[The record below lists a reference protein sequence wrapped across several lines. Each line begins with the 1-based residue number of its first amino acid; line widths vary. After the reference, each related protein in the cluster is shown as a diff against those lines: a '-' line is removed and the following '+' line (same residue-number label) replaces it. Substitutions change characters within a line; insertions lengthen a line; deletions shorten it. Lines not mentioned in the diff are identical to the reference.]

1 MPNNRKVLGSPILY
15 SDADLDALAAVSPA
29 DIAAAEA
36 LWRLLAPPWAR
47 DLLDAQVAE
56 PE

>member
-1 MPNNRKVLGSPILY
+1 LY